1 MPKGAR
7 TKADLELA
15 VDVLKARDARRA
27 REIKALRGDIDEIE
41 KMLAADRA
49 HQVVVCATV
58 DTISSAA
65 NSTGLPSGH
74 RAGTALD
81 RARLFL
87 QRLFGRRA

>member
-27 REIKALRGDIDEIE
+27 REQ
-41 KMLAADRA
+41 LAAA
-49 HQVVVCATV
+49 CATV
-58 DTISSAA
+58 HTVSPAA

-81 RARLFL
+81 RARSFL
-87 QRLFGRRA
+87 RRLFARPV